1 MVLTQRRRYVSYA
14 VNGEV
19 VSREAFLASNHAW
32 YQCFGYNPFA
42 SSDARLAYDAP
53 RFTKRDWLLFCSMAL
68 AASPNALTDRA
79 HFSRIFSGVSLAH
92 RACAAFS
99 DAAHGKR
106 FGMLPPCFE
115 FTRASPANEF
125 HHSNGGVE
133 EEYVQACVQY
143 EEDGSAPPAHLT
155 DLFRINVMVRGCAAP
170 ASEPHAS
177 ADMHMAHAC
186 IASRASRRPSQLQA
200 VYDILLLRWS
210 RVQSVYDLAIYQES
224 RDVQRLDEF
233 FETLQW
239 NVCHPDVSSVHLFVE
254 DDGGR
259 AFMQRHL
266 QSPGES
272 PLIDV
277 CSKVVFHDL
286 GRTMR
291 YSDSVTLANERM
303 SGQFVLLMHADV
315 YAGIIFSD
323 TTTTFMLDG
332 KLRMYVVSCPS
343 LIARAVLLLTPSSCL
358 ASRATSGRR

>member
-1 MVLTQRRRYVSYA
+1 MSYA
-14 VNGEV
+14 VRGEP

-32 YQCFGYNPFA
+32 YQSFGYNPFA
-42 SSDARLAYDAP
+42 TGDTRLAYNAP
-53 RFTKRDWLLFCSMAL
+53 RFTKQDWLLFCSMAL
-68 AASPNALTDRA
+68 SADGLTNRSQ
-79 HFSRIFSGVSLAH
+79 FSRIFSGASLAH

-99 DAAHGKR
+99 EAAHGKR

-115 FTRASPANEF
+115 FTRASPANGF
-125 HHSNGGVE
+125 HNANGGIE
-133 EEYVQACVQY
+133 EDYVQACAQY
-143 EEDGSAPPAHLT
+143 EEDGNLPSAHLT
-155 DLFRINVMVRGCAAP
+155 DLFRINTMVRCRAAQRLFLSCT
-170 ASEPHAS
+170 AS
-177 ADMHMAHAC
+177 MVTAHAC
-186 IASRASRRPSQLQA
+186 IARIASRRLSQLQA

-239 NVCHPDVSSVHLFVE
+239 NVCHPDISSVHLFVE

-259 AFMQRHL
+259 AFMQRHM

-272 PLIDV
+272 PLIDM

-291 YSDSVTLANERM
+291 YSDSVKLANERM
-303 SGQFVLLMHADV
+303 SGHFVLLMHADV

-323 TTTTFMLDG
+323 TATDFMLNG
-332 KLRMYVVSCPS
+332 TSRMYVALQHRVTCHSV
-343 LIARAVLLLTPSSCL
+343 IARAVLLLTRSSCS